1 VLSCA
6 STCTAVVL
14 RPGHRK
20 HQALGPTSLE
30 GGPAYPGCPQGMSEA
45 ELAAGAYA
53 QAVRFGAEVV
63 VGVELMRVAP
73 ELESGAALVE
83 HLPAV

>member
-1 VLSCA
+1 
-6 STCTAVVL
+6 
-14 RPGHRK
+14 
-20 HQALGPTSLE
+20 
-30 GGPAYPGCPQGMSEA
+30 MSEA